1 MKENY
6 NFRFV
11 YLLLLLLWGCSHTQD
26 ISSCFNV
33 TLTSGGG
40 FTGMYNGYYIDT
52 SGTISRWEGRTFNLA
67 SLNPVGNLTS
77 DKLKQ
82 MNTKITEL
90 EILKV
95 QYKKSGNISSS
106 ISIST
111 NNFQHT
117 VSWVGIEPER
127 DVPEKIK
134 EFYFYIN
141 NLINN
146 SVTK

>member
-6 NFRFV
+6 NFTFV
-11 YLLLLLLWGCSHTQD
+11 YLLSLLLLGCSHTQD
-26 ISSCFNV
+26 ISNSFNV
-33 TLTSGGG
+33 TLSSGGG
-40 FTGMYNGYYIDT
+40 FTGMYSGYHIDT
-52 SGTISRWEGRTFNLA
+52 SGTISRWEGRTFNFA
-67 SLNPVGNLTS
+67 SLNPVGNVTS

-82 MNTKITEL
+82 MNTKIIEL
-90 EILKV
+90 EIMNV

-146 SVTK
+146 SITK